1 MGFVSDG
8 AVNSTR
14 TARARACGGL
24 RERGQWGRG
33 GGVVSSLFL
42 FPRPVQLWR
51 ASCGHP
57 NHGAISQMVK
67 INGRQSASAEYHLSS
82 ERNEIA
88 CEGAA
93 WTGETFERSQRRAV
107 GLWFVVVLVSD
118 LIFRVVRAC
127 VCVGSLRAV
136 DSAGAFERATAARR
150 NARRA
155 AADAAPERASVA
167 GTRARDARAW
177 VGGGD

>member
-1 MGFVSDG
+1 MAQSTPPAPRAHARVRWPAG
-8 AVNSTR
+8 A
-14 TARARACGGL
+14 
-24 RERGQWGRG
+24 G
-33 GGVVSSLFL
+33 GGGARGRSCV
-42 FPRPVQLWR
+42 FPLPFFHSVQLWR

-67 INGRQSASAEYHLSS
+67 INGRQSASPEFHTSAA
-82 ERNEIA
+82 RNEIA

-93 WTGETFERSQRRAV
+93 WTGRAKRSSAPTCRWPVVCCCARFRPDFQSRSCLCVRGVAARRRL
-107 GLWFVVVLVSD
+107 GG
-118 LIFRVVRAC
+118 R
-127 VCVGSLRAV
+127 LRTRHC
-136 DSAGAFERATAARR
+136 GARR

-177 VGGGD
+177 VGVGV